1 MVVTMKIRQRR
12 FKKSWFHE
20 GRGAGKTDPPGG
32 REKHAFLEENFL
44 EKARRESCQK
54 KEWGG

>member
-1 MVVTMKIRQRR
+1 MKIRQRR